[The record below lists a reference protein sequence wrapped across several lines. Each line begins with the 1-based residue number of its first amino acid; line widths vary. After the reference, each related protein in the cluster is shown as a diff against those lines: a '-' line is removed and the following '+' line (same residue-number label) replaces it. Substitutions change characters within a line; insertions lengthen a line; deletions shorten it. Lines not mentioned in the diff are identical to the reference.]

1 MAQWTGDNG
10 GNLEVM
16 QTFGAHHCAES
27 FIDMYV
33 CSLLCSFVSVL
44 KLWVE
49 AL

>member
-1 MAQWTGDNG
+1 MDRRQWW
-10 GNLEVM
+10 NLEVM
-16 QTFGAHHCAES
+16 QTFGARHYAES
-27 FIDMYV
+27 FIEMYV